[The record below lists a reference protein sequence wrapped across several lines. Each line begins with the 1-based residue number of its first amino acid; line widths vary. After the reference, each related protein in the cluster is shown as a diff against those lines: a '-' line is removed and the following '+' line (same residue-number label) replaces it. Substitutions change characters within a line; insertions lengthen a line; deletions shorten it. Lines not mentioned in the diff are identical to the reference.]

1 MKIALFG
8 TFAVFALVLPAC
20 TTTSAQAPAQPVQ
33 QELRGVS
40 ITPLNFRLPEG
51 QGCTGDIA
59 RFRAIMANDIETG
72 HTTQT
77 VFNQIE
83 AEMKRADGMC
93 AAGQSAAA
101 SVHVRATK
109 SRFGYP

>member
-1 MKIALFG
+1 MKIIPFSTFALF
-8 TFAVFALVLPAC
+8 ALALPAC
-20 TTTSAQAPAQPVQ
+20 TTTSAQAPTQPAQ

-40 ITPLNFRLPEG
+40 ITPQNFRLPEG

-72 HTTQT
+72 HTTQS

-83 AEMKRADGMC
+83 TEMKRADGMC
-93 AAGQSAAA
+93 AAGQSGAA
-101 SVHVRATK
+101 SAHVRATK